1 MDKMPKLIKNGLV
14 SLAAATVLGGFSL
27 VAGPAM
33 AADYDT
39 GDTPGFLDEIRL
51 GVMYHDLHVKKRRQ
65 EKGVD
70 FNGEILF
77 AKPDWRFENVV
88 ADFILRPRLALGG
101 AINSSGRTSQGYLQL
116 NWSTY
121 IYGPVFGEF
130 AFGPAIH
137 SGKLRAGL
145 RHWRGLGCRV
155 LFRSTFNLGFD
166 VSENLRVM
174 ATYDHISNAN
184 LCSPN
189 SGLSTIGARIGYKF

>member
-1 MDKMPKLIKNGLV
+1 
-14 SLAAATVLGGFSL
+14 
-27 VAGPAM
+27 M
-33 AADYDT
+33 AADYDA
-39 GDTPGFLDEIRL
+39 GETPGFLDEIRL

-77 AKPDWRFENVV
+77 AKPDWRFDNVV
-88 ADFILRPRLALGG
+88 ADFILRPRLVLGG
-101 AINSSGRTSQGYLQL
+101 AINTSGRTSQAYLQL

-121 IYGPVFGEF
+121 IYGPVFGEV

-137 SGKLRAGL
+137 SGKLKGGL
-145 RHWRGLGCRV
+145 RNWRGLGCRV